1 VSRQVSQAPGQASGQ
16 ASGHAPGPARRQ
28 ASGQRHTP
36 WRAAFFALAITGI
49 VAGVAWALVG
59 SRFLVVRSIQVTGT
73 HLVPRSEVL
82 AAAGIPDGLP
92 LIRVN
97 TAAVAVR
104 IERIT
109 QIESAQVSR
118 AWPTGV
124 TISVRERTPVL
135 AVASGRGYQLID
147 KFGVA
152 VEPASPPLR
161 LPRFVFPPGSQSAG
175 SQSAGSQ
182 PAGPQVLASLR
193 GSPAVYAAAAV
204 LRELPASLASK
215 VTEVAASSPSDV
227 TLTLSGGITIVWGGT
242 DRPAAKAK
250 ELGVLMRIRAR
261 SYDVSAPGTAMT
273 GG

>member
-1 VSRQVSQAPGQASGQ
+1 V
-16 ASGHAPGPARRQ
+16 
-28 ASGQRHTP
+28 SGQRHTP

-161 LPRFVFPPGSQSAG
+161 MPRFVLPPGSQSAG

-182 PAGPQVLASLR
+182 ALASLR

-215 VTEVAASSPSDV
+215 VTAVAAPSPSDV
-227 TLTLSGGITIVWGGT
+227 TLTLAGGITIVWGGT

>member
-1 VSRQVSQAPGQASGQ
+1 V
-16 ASGHAPGPARRQ
+16 
-28 ASGQRHTP
+28 SGQRHTP

-152 VEPASPPLR
+152 VEPAGPPLR
-161 LPRFVFPPGSQSAG
+161 MPRFVLPPGSQSAG
-175 SQSAGSQ
+175 SQSAGSR
-182 PAGPQVLASLR
+182 ALASLR

-215 VTEVAASSPSDV
+215 VTEVAAPSPSDV

>member
-1 VSRQVSQAPGQASGQ
+1 VSQAPGQASGQ
-16 ASGHAPGPARRQ
+16 ASGQANGHEPGPVRRQ
-28 ASGQRHTP
+28 VSGQRHTP

-161 LPRFVFPPGSQSAG
+161 MPRFVLPPGSQSAG

-182 PAGPQVLASLR
+182 ALASLR

-215 VTEVAASSPSDV
+215 VTEVAAPSPSDV

>member
-1 VSRQVSQAPGQASGQ
+1 
-16 ASGHAPGPARRQ
+16 
-28 ASGQRHTP
+28 
-36 WRAAFFALAITGI
+36 
-49 VAGVAWALVG
+49 VG

-161 LPRFVFPPGSQSAG
+161 MPRFVLPPGSQSAG

-182 PAGPQVLASLR
+182 ALASLR

-215 VTEVAASSPSDV
+215 VTEVAAPSPSDV